1 MSVRSLGTAASGID
15 TMQTDLDTIGNDIA
29 NSETDGFASQTAQF
43 SDLLTEQLQPAG
55 GAVGETLASTNPSAI
70 GAGDEVSAIE
80 TNFSAGAVTQT
91 GINSNVAIEG
101 NGFLVVTQNDQ
112 TYYTLD
118 GDLQVDSNGN
128 LATNSGGLV
137 EGWAPG
143 QPTTSPPTPLSVVV
157 GSTGPPA
164 QTQNVVLG
172 GNLPSNATAPV
183 TITTTIYDSLGNQV
197 PVTLTLTPTAADTWS
212 MQGTVTGA
220 AQPLWTAPQTL
231 VFGSNGQ
238 LSTLNGT
245 AVGTGQTA
253 LAIDTEPSNYT
264 WTGATEPSVDFPA
277 VGSEGAVT
285 QFADDQT
292 IEVTSQDGNAA
303 GTLESYSIGSDG
315 VITGTYSNGDSQ
327 SLGTIALAQFANP
340 DGLDDIG
347 QTYFTPTVASGKAQ
361 LGEPGTNGLG
371 TLQGGAVEGSNVDLA
386 TELTDLIEAQT
397 AYQANTKV
405 VDTSSTVLQSLVE
418 MS

>member
-1 MSVRSLGTAASGID
+1 
-15 TMQTDLDTIGNDIA
+15 
-29 NSETDGFASQTAQF
+29 
-43 SDLLTEQLQPAG
+43 
-55 GAVGETLASTNPSAI
+55 
-70 GAGDEVSAIE
+70 
-80 TNFSAGAVTQT
+80 
-91 GINSNVAIEG
+91 
-101 NGFLVVTQNDQ
+101 
-112 TYYTLD
+112 
-118 GDLQVDSNGN
+118 
-128 LATNSGGLV
+128 
-137 EGWAPG
+137 
-143 QPTTSPPTPLSVVV
+143 
-157 GSTGPPA
+157 
-164 QTQNVVLG
+164 VLG
-172 GNLPSNATAPV
+172 GNLPSNATNPV
-183 TITTTIYDSLGNQV
+183 TITTTMYDSLGNQV

-238 LSTLNGT
+238 LASLNGT

-253 LAIDTEPSNYT
+253 WPST
-264 WTGATEPSVDFPA
+264 TSRATTPGPGRPSPAVDFPA

>member
-55 GAVGETLASTNPSAI
+55 GAVGQTLASTNPSAI

-164 QTQNVVLG
+164 ETQNVVLG

-231 VFGSNGQ
+231 VFGSDGQ

-253 LAIDTEPSNYT
+253 LAIDNEPSNYT

>member
-101 NGFLVVTQNDQ
+101 NGFLVVTQNNQ

-128 LATNSGGLV
+128 LATNSGGLI

-143 QPTTSPPTPLSVVV
+143 QPTTSPPTPLSIVV

-172 GNLPSNATAPV
+172 GNLPSNATNPV
-183 TITTTIYDSLGNQV
+183 TITTTMYDSLGNQV
-197 PVTLTLTPTAADTWS
+197 PVTLTLTPTGADTWS
-212 MQGTVTGA
+212 MQGTVNGA

-238 LSTLNGT
+238 LASLNGT
-245 AVGTGQTA
+245 AVGTGQST
-253 LAIDTEPSNYT
+253 LAIDNEPSNYA
-264 WTGATEPSVDFPA
+264 WTGATEPTIDFPP

>member
-1 MSVRSLGTAASGID
+1 RPLGGPADRSRLELNRPPSRPARCTIHPPTRKRPPEQIGDLPMSVRSLGTAASGID

-143 QPTTSPPTPLSVVV
+143 QPTTSPPTPLSIVV

-172 GNLPSNATAPV
+172 GNLPSNATNPV
-183 TITTTIYDSLGNQV
+183 TITTTMYDSLGNQV
-197 PVTLTLTPTAADTWS
+197 SVTLTLTPTGTNSWS
-212 MQGTVTGA
+212 MQGTVAGA
-220 AQPLWTAPQTL
+220 AQPLWTTAQTL
-231 VFGSNGQ
+231 
-238 LSTLNGT
+238 
-245 AVGTGQTA
+245 
-253 LAIDTEPSNYT
+253 
-264 WTGATEPSVDFPA
+264 DF
-277 VGSEGAVT
+277 
-285 QFADDQT
+285 
-292 IEVTSQDGNAA
+292 
-303 GTLESYSIGSDG
+303 
-315 VITGTYSNGDSQ
+315 
-327 SLGTIALAQFANP
+327 
-340 DGLDDIG
+340 
-347 QTYFTPTVASGKAQ
+347 
-361 LGEPGTNGLG
+361 
-371 TLQGGAVEGSNVDLA
+371 
-386 TELTDLIEAQT
+386 
-397 AYQANTKV
+397 
-405 VDTSSTVLQSLVE
+405 
-418 MS
+418 

>member
-1 MSVRSLGTAASGID
+1 
-15 TMQTDLDTIGNDIA
+15 
-29 NSETDGFASQTAQF
+29 
-43 SDLLTEQLQPAG
+43 
-55 GAVGETLASTNPSAI
+55 
-70 GAGDEVSAIE
+70 
-80 TNFSAGAVTQT
+80 
-91 GINSNVAIEG
+91 
-101 NGFLVVTQNDQ
+101 
-112 TYYTLD
+112 
-118 GDLQVDSNGN
+118 
-128 LATNSGGLV
+128 
-137 EGWAPG
+137 
-143 QPTTSPPTPLSVVV
+143 
-157 GSTGPPA
+157 
-164 QTQNVVLG
+164 
-172 GNLPSNATAPV
+172 V
-183 TITTTIYDSLGNQV
+183 TITTTMYDSLGNQV
-197 PVTLTLTPTAADTWS
+197 PVTLTLTPTGADTWS
-212 MQGTVTGA
+212 MQGTVNGA

-238 LSTLNGT
+238 LASLNGT
-245 AVGTGQTA
+245 AVGTGQST
-253 LAIDTEPSNYT
+253 LAIDNEPSNYA
-264 WTGATEPSVDFPA
+264 WTGATEPTIDFPP

>member
-1 MSVRSLGTAASGID
+1 
-15 TMQTDLDTIGNDIA
+15 
-29 NSETDGFASQTAQF
+29 
-43 SDLLTEQLQPAG
+43 LTEQLQPAG
-55 GAVGETLASTNPSAI
+55 GASGITLASTNPSSI

-80 TNFSAGAVTQT
+80 TSFSPGAVTQT
-91 GINSNVAIEG
+91 GVNSNVAIEG
-101 NGFLVVTQNDQ
+101 NGFLVVSQNGQ

-118 GDLQVDSNGN
+118 GDLQVDANGN

-143 QPTTSPPTPLSVVV
+143 QPTTSPPTPLSLVV
-157 GSTGPPA
+157 GATGAPT
-164 QTQNVVLG
+164 QTQNMVLG
-172 GNLPSNATAPV
+172 GNLASNATGPV
-183 TITTTIYDSLGNQV
+183 TITTTMYDSLGDQV
-197 PVTLTLTPTAADTWS
+197 PVSLTLTPTAADTWT

-220 AQPLWTAPQTL
+220 SQPLWNTPPTL
-231 VFGSNGQ
+231 VFGTNGQ
-238 LSTLNGT
+238 LASINGT
-245 AVGTGQTA
+245 AVGTGQST
-253 LAIDTEPSNYT
+253 LAIDNEPSNYT
-264 WTGATEPSVDFPA
+264 WTGTTMPTVDFPA

-292 IEVTSQDGNAA
+292 LEVTSQDGNAA
-303 GTLESYSIGSDG
+303 GTLESYSIGADG
-315 VITGTYSNGDSQ
+315 VITGSYSDGISQ

-340 DGLDDIG
+340 DGLDDLG
-347 QTYFTPTVASGKAQ
+347 QTYFTPTVASGNAQ
-361 LGEPGTNGLG
+361 LGQPGSNGLG

-405 VDTSSTVLQSLVE
+405 VDTTSTALQSLVQ